1 MALGVLV
8 GVLMA
13 ALLIGA
19 PIAYAL
25 ILCGV
30 ALMWLLGLFDGQI
43 IAQNIINSAGSFPL
57 RAIPLFIIAGEVM
70 NSGGL
75 SKRIINLTI
84 SLVGHLRGGLGYV
97 TIFAGVLLSSLS
109 GSALADAASLTAL
122 LLPMMVI
129 AGYNRNRSGGLIASV
144 SVLGSIIPPSIGFV
158 VLGVASGLSITKLL
172 LAGIAPGL
180 MIATALVITWWLV
193 SRRDN
198 GIELSPKASGK
209 ERLKALADSTWALLL
224 PVIIVVG
231 LRFGIVT
238 PTEAGAVAS
247 VYALLVSSLIYRELS
262 LKSLSELLLRA
273 GKTTAAVMFLVAAA
287 SIPAWMITIAD
298 IPEQIIDLIQPL
310 MDNPKLLIVVLMLL
324 ILLILLISMVMDL
337 TPTILLLAPIL
348 VPVVTAANIDPI
360 YFGVLF
366 MINCSSGLITSPVG
380 TVLNVVCGIGNMR
393 YEALLKGTVPFLIAE
408 TIVLFL
414 LVIFPDLVTV
424 PARWFAH

>member
-1 MALGVLV
+1 MALTVFV

-13 ALLIGA
+13 AILIGA

-57 RAIPLFIIAGEVM
+57 LAIPLFIIAGEVM

-75 SKRIINLTI
+75 SKRIINLAI
-84 SLVGHLRGGLGYV
+84 AMVGHLRGGLGYV

-129 AGYNRNRSGGLIASV
+129 AGYNKNRSGGLIASV

-158 VLGVASGLSITKLL
+158 VLGVASGLSITKLF

-180 MIATALVITWWLV
+180 MIAVALCVAWWLV
-193 SRRDN
+193 SRRDTDVQ
-198 GIELSPKASGK
+198 LSPKASGK
-209 ERLKALADSTWALLL
+209 ERAKAFVDSIWALML

-231 LRFGIVT
+231 LRFGVVT

-247 VYALLVSSLIYRELS
+247 VYALLVSALVYRELN
-262 LKSLSELLLRA
+262 LKDLNALLLRA

-298 IPEQIIDLIQPL
+298 IPGQIIDLIEPV
-310 MDNPKLLIVVLMLL
+310 MDNPKLLILVLMLL
-324 ILLILLISMVMDL
+324 ILVISMVMDL
-337 TPTILLLAPIL
+337 TPTVLLLAPIL
-348 VPVVTAANIDPI
+348 VPVVTAADIDPI

-366 MINCSSGLITSPVG
+366 MINCSIGLITPPVG
-380 TVLNVVCGIGNMR
+380 TVLNVVCGIGRMR
-393 YEALLKGTVPFLIAE
+393 YEALLKGTFPFLIAE
-408 TIVLFL
+408 IVVLFL
-414 LVIFPDLVTV
+414 LVAFPQLVTV
-424 PARWFAH
+424 PAEWFAK